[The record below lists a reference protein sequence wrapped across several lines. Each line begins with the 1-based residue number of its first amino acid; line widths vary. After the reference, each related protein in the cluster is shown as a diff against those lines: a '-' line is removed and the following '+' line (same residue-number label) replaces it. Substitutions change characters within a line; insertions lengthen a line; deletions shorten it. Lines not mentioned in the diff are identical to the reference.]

1 MFKHYFETI
10 AGDIAIYPTISLAI
24 FFLFFIGMGIWVF
37 SVNKKYIAHMSSL
50 PLEDSVKEN

>member
-10 AGDIAIYPTISLAI
+10 AGDIAIYPMISLAI

-37 SVNKKYIAHMSSL
+37 SVKKTYVNHMSSL
-50 PLEDSVKEN
+50 PLEDGVNEN